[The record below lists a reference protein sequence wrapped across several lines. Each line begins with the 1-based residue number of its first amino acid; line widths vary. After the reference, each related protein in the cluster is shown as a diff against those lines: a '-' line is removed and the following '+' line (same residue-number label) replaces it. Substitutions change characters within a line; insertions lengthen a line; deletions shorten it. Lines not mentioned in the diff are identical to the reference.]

1 LSTRDA
7 ADELLCVVDSGEEDE
22 DDRLL
27 FIKTVWWAGSWVAS
41 WAAAGVELGK
51 KTPFYRGP

>member
-1 LSTRDA
+1 V

-27 FIKTVWWAGSWVAS
+27 FIKNGMVGW
-41 WAAAGVELGK
+41 ELGRVVG
-51 KTPFYRGP
+51 YCWG